1 MPEVKEGFKN
11 ILKIKE
17 LRNRILITLGI
28 IAVFRAGVSIPI
40 PGINID
46 ALRAI
51 LAQQIHSIF
60 GFLDMFSGGA
70 LANVSLFSLGIIP
83 YINASIMMSLI
94 QGTHAI
100 AYIDR
105 LASEGEQGRKKITQ
119 ITRYLA
125 LLIAIIQSLGLQAYI
140 RSLPV
145 PGGIRLIDDAS
156 IWFTVHTTIVLVGGT
171 ALAMWLAELITEFGV
186 GNGTSLII
194 FSGIVDRL
202 PAAIYKTFLEVFYL
216 GQRDII
222 NAILLLIVVLVVTS
236 FVVLVSTGNRQLQVQ
251 YAQRV
256 VGRKVYGGAST
267 YIPIKVDQAG
277 VIAVIFAVSFMALPY
292 TFVQFFHDSNF
303 SKTFLEYWRRGSL
316 IYEVIY
322 IGLIIFF
329 CYFYNSIILNPKEL
343 AENLKKWGGFLPGVR
358 PGDETAKYI
367 KKIVARITLWGSIFV
382 ALIAVLPDFLREALK
397 TPFYFGGTSILIVI
411 GVALDTIGQIE
422 SHLIMRQYDT
432 ILKKGTIK
440 GRWYNIR

>member
-1 MPEVKEGFKN
+1 MPELKEGFKN
-11 ILKIKE
+11 ILKIKD
-17 LRNRILITLGI
+17 LRDRILITLGI
-28 IAVFRAGVSIPI
+28 IAIFRIGVSIPI
-40 PGINID
+40 PGVNID
-46 ALRAI
+46 ALKTI
-51 LAQQIHSIF
+51 LQSQIQSIF

-70 LANVSLFSLGIIP
+70 LSNVSIFSLGIIP

-100 AYIDR
+100 RYIDR

-125 LLIAIIQSLGLQAYI
+125 LIIAVIQSLGLQAYI
-140 RSLPV
+140 KSLPV
-145 PGGIRLIDDAS
+145 PGGVRLIEDTG
-156 IWFTVHTTIVLVGGT
+156 IWFTIHTTVVLVGGT

-194 FSGIVDRL
+194 FSGIVDKL
-202 PAAIYKTFLEVFYL
+202 PASIYKIFLEVFFF

-222 NAILLLIVVLVVTS
+222 NALILLAIVLVVTS
-236 FVVLVSTGNRQLQVQ
+236 FVVLVATGNRQLQVQ

-256 VGRKVYGGAST
+256 VGRKVYGGATT

-292 TFVQFFHDSNF
+292 TLAQFFPDTLF
-303 SKTFLEYWRRGSL
+303 SKTLLEYWIRGSF
-316 IYEVIY
+316 IYEVVY
-322 IGLIIFF
+322 IALIIFF
-329 CYFYNSIILNPKEL
+329 CYFYNSIILNPNEL

-358 PGDETAKYI
+358 PGEETAKYI
-367 KKIVARITLWGSIFV
+367 KRVVARITLWGSIFV
-382 ALIAVLPDFLREALK
+382 ALIAVLPDLLREILK
-397 TPFYFGGTSILIVI
+397 TPFYFGGTSILITV

-432 ILKKGTIK
+432 ILKKGAIK
-440 GRWYNIR
+440 GRWYNVR